1 MRTLRKLAVP
11 KLIFIWLEMLELKS
25 AKLPICPPVKI
36 YSKEE
41 FLSIAKMFLSYEE
54 GMSKSQIV
62 DGTITNQLCGS
73 WQVS

>member
-1 MRTLRKLAVP
+1 M
-11 KLIFIWLEMLELKS
+11 ELKS
-25 AKLPICPPVKI
+25 VKLPICPSVKM

-41 FLSIAKMFLSYEE
+41 FLSITKMFISYEE

-62 DGTITNQLCGS
+62 DGAITNQLCGS